1 MTWNCFLVNLI
12 TMYKYQPHVEKRHE
26 QIKSLYS
33 VAPVMLKNV
42 DLIESL
48 LFVYFLALLIESLM
62 EREVR
67 NGMKKVGTESIWI
80 YPEFIS
86 WEYPITD
93 WVMGDFFLLQMNWI
107 ESNRKMVKNSFQSSS
122 RGRKI
127 SWNWR
132 VFQWTSIRKTGMLFQ
147 GDEKF

>member
-1 MTWNCFLVNLI
+1 
-12 TMYKYQPHVEKRHE
+12 MYKYQPHVEKRHE

-86 WEYPITD
+86 
-93 WVMGDFFLLQMNWI
+93 
-107 ESNRKMVKNSFQSSS
+107 
-122 RGRKI
+122 
-127 SWNWR
+127 
-132 VFQWTSIRKTGMLFQ
+132 
-147 GDEKF
+147 